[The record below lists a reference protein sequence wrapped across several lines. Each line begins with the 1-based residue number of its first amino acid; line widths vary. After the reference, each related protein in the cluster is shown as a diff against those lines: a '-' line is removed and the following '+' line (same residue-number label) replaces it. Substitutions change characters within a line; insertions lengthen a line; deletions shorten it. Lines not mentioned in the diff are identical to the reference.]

1 MKSITFLLFVL
12 LLSACAT
19 SNNASLDPA
28 MEPSQQP
35 FQQSKF
41 PDLGKAPELTNE
53 IWINTSDNLRLEDL
67 KGQVVLLEMWTFG

>member
-1 MKSITFLLFVL
+1 MKSITFLLFVF

-19 SNNASLDPA
+19 SSNATVDPA
-28 MEPSQQP
+28 IEPSHQT
-35 FQQSKF
+35 FQRSNL

-53 IWINTSDNLRLEDL
+53 IWINTSENLRLEDL

>member
-12 LLSACAT
+12 LVSACAT

-28 MEPSQQP
+28 IESSNQP
-35 FQQSKF
+35 FQRSKL

-53 IWINTSDNLRLEDL
+53 IWINTSKSLRLEDL